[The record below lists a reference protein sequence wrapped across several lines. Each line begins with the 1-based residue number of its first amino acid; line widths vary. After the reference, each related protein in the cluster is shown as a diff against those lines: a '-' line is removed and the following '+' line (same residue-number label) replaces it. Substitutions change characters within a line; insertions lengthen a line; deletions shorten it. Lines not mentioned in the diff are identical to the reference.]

1 MRGTARNQRLYD
13 SIQSKTSRRADASGF
28 ATRALSG
35 VNRSGACVP
44 GPAARTERTVAAPI
58 RIREN
63 MQNRANIVSK
73 ITDFFGKKCDTGA

>member
-1 MRGTARNQRLYD
+1 M
-13 SIQSKTSRRADASGF
+13 RADASGF